1 MRMRKIGLLSALA
14 VAGGLGVSAQAA
26 VTLPSNNVQ
35 VTSDAVFSTSFQPK
49 IDVSTGLLVD
59 TGTLPTLTAHG
70 EVVNIADAN
79 DSDNK
84 GTISGELTWKFT
96 GTLQADPSTLT
107 PTFNSDNT
115 QVHYT
120 IVSTIKNA
128 EVTFYDDET
137 PDFNVLSTVGTSAG
151 NSELN
156 DATDGNVFLHAVP
169 KDDDLRGTLE
179 ITFFRVSDTAD
190 FTSFKITQ
198 QYINNS
204 ADFDVDSGSV
214 LGQIDNVKLTGIN
227 AGQVGPFPPGGGN
240 QSFSTEDANGTTVN
254 ANVDKLIRANSSAV
268 IEGSNNNV
276 IPEPASAMLLTLAGA
291 MLLARRRKLV

>member
-1 MRMRKIGLLSALA
+1 LLGALA
-14 VAGGLGVSAQAA
+14 VAGGLAASAEAA

-35 VTSDAVFSTSFQPK
+35 MTSDAVFQTSFQPT
-49 IDVSTGLLVD
+49 IDVKTGLLVD
-59 TGTLPTLTAHG
+59 RGSLPELNAWG
-70 EVVNIADAN
+70 EVVNLADAN

-84 GTISGELTWKFT
+84 GTISGELTWQFH
-96 GTLQADPSTLT
+96 GELQADPSSLT

-128 EVTFYDDET
+128 AITFYDDDSA
-137 PDFNVLSTVGTSAG
+137 DFNVLSQVGQARSG

-156 DATDGNVFLHAVP
+156 DALDGDVFIHATPVS
-169 KDDDLRGTLE
+169 DDLRGTIE

-198 QYINNS
+198 QYINN
-204 ADFDVDSGSV
+204 AVDFDVD
-214 LGQIDNVKLTGIN
+214 LGTALNQIDNLRITGLN

-240 QSFSTEDANGTTVN
+240 QSFTTEDVNGTTVN
-254 ANVDKLIRANSSAV
+254 AAVDKLIRANSSAV
-268 IEGSNNNV
+268 LEGTNNV
-276 IPEPASAMLLTLAGA
+276 IPEPATAGLLTLGA
-291 MLLARRRKLV
+291 VMLLARRSRRA